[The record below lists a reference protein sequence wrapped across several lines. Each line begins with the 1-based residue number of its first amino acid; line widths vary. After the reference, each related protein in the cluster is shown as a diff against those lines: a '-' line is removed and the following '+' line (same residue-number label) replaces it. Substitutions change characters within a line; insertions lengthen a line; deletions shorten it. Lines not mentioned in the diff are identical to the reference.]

1 MHFFW
6 GIKYVQTNHDKAIRE
21 NTAGGF
27 HGINMRSPRIV
38 LAIRIRWNLVKLGET
53 WGSHRTVGWQESQ
66 PSLADLLILH
76 EGRVVAS
83 LAKLLRKG
91 HQFNPPKTDRHQGHD
106 MIIMS
111 KYEAWP
117 ISWVGT
123 PFLSQTRLFS
133 PWASSPNLKKSSG
146 KCVCLKIGYH
156 CLSQF
161 KFVTVAMNM
170 GTLCCEAQKRRVG
183 SALPGGRLLE
193 AGDECHWLKSQQGD
207 GRGRH
212 RF

>member
-1 MHFFW
+1 
-6 GIKYVQTNHDKAIRE
+6 
-21 NTAGGF
+21 
-27 HGINMRSPRIV
+27 
-38 LAIRIRWNLVKLGET
+38 
-53 WGSHRTVGWQESQ
+53 
-66 PSLADLLILH
+66 
-76 EGRVVAS
+76 
-83 LAKLLRKG
+83 
-91 HQFNPPKTDRHQGHD
+91 

-123 PFLSQTRLFS
+123 LFLSQTRLFL
-133 PWASSPNLKKSSG
+133 PWASSPSLKKSSG

-161 KFVTVAMNM
+161 KFMTVAMNM

-193 AGDECHWLKSQQGD
+193 AGDECHWLKSQQGN

-212 RF
+212 RFYLSHGFGETNGYNMLELWDSIPHKLRYDVYVYIILYIYILFQTLVS